1 MMKFGQSKVSGLP
14 QIERLAPPGLV
25 DPVLGHGPK
34 PAAQRSSTRS
44 KWVARARELAYS
56 SNGKGSPVPTP
67 KTLVPGVQRPSIL
80 VTGGAGYIGSHACK
94 ALASTGFVPVV
105 YDNFSRG
112 HRSAVRWGPLVEGDL
127 RDTDRLVE
135 ALSVHQI
142 QAVMHFA
149 AFAYVGES
157 VADPELYYHNNVGG
171 TLALLSA
178 MREMKIG
185 ALVFSS
191 TCAVYGHPA
200 AIPIRETAPQH
211 PVNPY
216 GETKLAIER
225 ALHWY
230 GNGYGLRSVALRYFN
245 AAGATSD
252 GEIGEDH
259 DPETHL
265 IPVAVRAAL
274 GQGGPIEVYGTD
286 YPTADGTAVRDYIH
300 VTDLADAH
308 VRALRYLMEGGD
320 SAAFNLGTGNG
331 HSVREVIAAVERIS
345 GRPVPRREVARRPG
359 DPPELVADAD
369 LAARKLGWH
378 AQCSDLETIVQTALA
393 WHERHPPT
401 VAEATGPAPKG
412 A

>member
-44 KWVARARELAYS
+44 KWVARARELA
-56 SNGKGSPVPTP
+56 
-67 KTLVPGVQRPSIL
+67 
-80 VTGGAGYIGSHACK
+80 
-94 ALASTGFVPVV
+94 
-105 YDNFSRG
+105 
-112 HRSAVRWGPLVEGDL
+112 
-127 RDTDRLVE
+127 
-135 ALSVHQI
+135 
-142 QAVMHFA
+142 
-149 AFAYVGES
+149 
-157 VADPELYYHNNVGG
+157 VAHPP
-171 TLALLSA
+171 
-178 MREMKIG
+178 
-185 ALVFSS
+185 LVFSS

-216 GETKLAIER
+216 
-225 ALHWY
+225 
-230 GNGYGLRSVALRYFN
+230 
-245 AAGATSD
+245 
-252 GEIGEDH
+252 
-259 DPETHL
+259 
-265 IPVAVRAAL
+265 
-274 GQGGPIEVYGTD
+274 VY
-286 YPTADGTAVRDYIH
+286 P
-300 VTDLADAH
+300 
-308 VRALRYLMEGGD
+308 MEGGD

-378 AQCSDLETIVQTALA
+378 AQCSDLETIVRTALA

-412 A
+412 IVPLVVV